1 MPGYDY
7 QNNKENYIAN
17 TSGGTTD
24 VVENSPPTYSG
35 MPTYNP
41 MNPYSNG
48 PSFVYESNPGAVQGD
63 FRYEGINPA
72 LNPNASPDDYKVFDR
87 PSMDQ
92 GLGMYYDAN
101 VDQSDWRVLQQIM
114 GAGGNPEDYV
124 QTAGLGSDI
133 YNYLDNMLDFE
144 GMKNQIPYMLDN
156 LIPFYEPPEGYYDED
171 YEENLEMAEALTPDA
186 SFKILQG
193 LGDKSPEYFYNTLPM
208 IYGNDLWDETPM
220 FNYGGDFYGNSE
232 LSWGRV

>member
-72 LNPNASPDDYKVFDR
+72 LNPNASSDDYKVFDR
-87 PSMDQ
+87 PPMDQ
-92 GLGMYYDAN
+92 GLGMYY
-101 VDQSDWRVLQQIM
+101 
-114 GAGGNPEDYV
+114 
-124 QTAGLGSDI
+124 TAGLGSDI